1 MRSRCC
7 YLFSRFI
14 KSHKY
19 VFVLECKTRF
29 IGTLGSNKV
38 LSEVWRLFQY
48 RDDMQTYK
56 SYIPIL
62 FSWQVPISFPEL
74 ALTFKTCILKTH
86 SAWKIAYMSTRSPAS
101 VCKQYFL
108 PLQMLSTYYWAYA
121 KKILHAIN
129 WSALDNCVEES
140 CVKYTDFLC
149 QCGPWN
155 SQPLSHSTSCK
166 HRKQG
171 YDQESDK

>member
-1 MRSRCC
+1 M
-7 YLFSRFI
+7 
-14 KSHKY
+14 
-19 VFVLECKTRF
+19 FVLECKTRF

-121 KKILHAIN
+121 KKILHATN

-149 QCGPWN
+149 QCRPWN
-155 SQPLSHSTSCK
+155 SQPAILLPETSEARVWPRIRQVNINK
-166 HRKQG
+166 ENQTKNRKFLG
-171 YDQESDK
+171 SAV